1 MAVAEVGVALVTV
14 DVVTHDGRAESLV
27 VGGVQSQLV
36 CAACDGV
43 EEDACLVTLYG
54 QNLIL
59 GNSALAILGNH
70 LSWAVV
76 VVQLHS
82 KVYATPLLLHNTLQ
96 ECGVAL
102 ADGAAY
108 KLLLQSL
115 MRSLI
120 LGHKE

>member
-14 DVVTHDGRAESLV
+14 DVVTYDGRAESLV

-54 QNLIL
+54 QNLLL

-70 LSWAVV
+70 LSGTVFVV
-76 VVQLHS
+76 EL
-82 KVYATPLLLHNTLQ
+82 
-96 ECGVAL
+96 
-102 ADGAAY
+102 
-108 KLLLQSL
+108 
-115 MRSLI
+115 
-120 LGHKE
+120 